1 MARTVPNAI
10 SSIPEQPQ
18 RSFHGRRLSIEDYDR
33 KIVALHVGLPPIPS
47 QEQQRQVRRAELDLA
62 IDHRL
67 GLDFPSERRNALWAI
82 QEKVEKRRGRLVFR
96 YLLRKL
102 LPGSVEKGAS
112 GLAGYLMAEYGKV
125 LTREELEC
133 FFGEAEARD
142 PQLPIN
148 RSSER

>member
-1 MARTVPNAI
+1 MARTVPSATP
-10 SSIPEQPQ
+10 SAPEQPQ
-18 RSFHGRRLSIEDYDR
+18 QLFHGRRLSIEEYDR

-47 QEQQRQVRRAELDLA
+47 AEQQRQVRRAELDLA

-82 QEKVEKRRGRLVFR
+82 QERVEKRRGRLVFH

-102 LPGSVEKGAS
+102 LPGFLERGAS
-112 GLAGYLMAEYGKV
+112 GLAGYLVAEYGKV
-125 LTREELEC
+125 LTREELDR

-148 RSSER
+148 RPSER